1 MKKTGELLRQARE
14 AKGLSINE
22 IGLSL
27 KISNRILSAIE
38 QGDLS
43 KLPAKTFLRG
53 FVQSY
58 AHYLKMN
65 VEEVLEVFREEM
77 GTTQPQPSLEAVA
90 TPHEPSTNTPVSPAF
105 SEKTSSFEKES
116 ELSSPLTP
124 SGPSLKGLV
133 VSVVCILL
141 VVCIY
146 VVKRVVDRYQR
157 ESVTEA
163 VEVAA
168 PLPDPST
175 EESPTVET
183 GTTEAI
189 PALTT
194 VTSPTAP
201 PRSEQPPDASKAT
214 PPSTTASAV
223 APAPPPAPT
232 AATPAPSPTPN
243 PQPPAA
249 APAPAPAPPVV
260 AEKKEEP
267 PKPSPTG
274 RPLELVIEALDAVE
288 IEYVNPQGEVVERL
302 KMAADQ
308 VHTIRGRQGLKLKVS
323 NGGAVNVIVNGK
335 DMGVAGDL
343 GKPATRTY

>member
-65 VEEVLEVFREEM
+65 VDEVLEVFREEM
-77 GTTQPQPSLEAVA
+77 GTTQPQPLVEPTDVPAPEGGAVA
-90 TPHEPSTNTPVSPAF
+90 APA
-105 SEKTSSFEKES
+105 ERPAAFEKSS
-116 ELSSPLTP
+116 ELSSPLAP
-124 SGPSLKGLV
+124 SGPSFKGLV
-133 VSVVCILL
+133 VSIVCILL

-157 ESVTEA
+157 ETVTEA

-168 PLPDPST
+168 PLPDPSP
-175 EESPTVET
+175 EEAPVPASET
-183 GTTEAI
+183 ASTEALPPLSTVAT
-189 PALTT
+189 PAT
-194 VTSPTAP
+194 P
-201 PRSEQPPDASKAT
+201 PRSEATDAVKEQKNNAT
-214 PPSTTASAV
+214 PTTSTTPTATATVEKKEESKPV
-223 APAPPPAPT
+223 AP
-232 AATPAPSPTPN
+232 TPAPATAPTP
-243 PQPPAA
+243 
-249 APAPAPAPPVV
+249 V

-267 PKPSPTG
+267 KPAPAG

-288 IEYVNPQGEVVERL
+288 IEYLNPQGEVVERL
-302 KMAADQ
+302 KLAADQ

-343 GKPATRTY
+343 GKPTTRTY